1 MYHHPTRFLSYGFT
15 IVILMMITLAFF
27 TFYSTSGSNREVNI
41 RVAHQLEKIN
51 LIDELSTI
59 IQNRT
64 RFMQSMLLHDDDFIE
79 DESWPNLNRLSSAYI
94 ETHDQLM
101 PMLAPREQEIMAAI
115 DRIERDISYLNRQVS
130 VLFLNGSRDEA
141 SKVLLQEILP
151 KTAPLLSHLAELT
164 QAQRIDVQK
173 VLLVASGD
181 AEKSRTR
188 IAVFSIIAIFI
199 SVTVICIA
207 IWYGRK
213 LSGQLQDMNNYLERK
228 IYERTESLLDTQKEL
243 LEDNNELTR
252 MALTD
257 NLTGLS
263 NRTHMNRILR
273 QEYARFERHNQRF
286 GIIMLDIDH
295 FKNVNDKLGHDTG
308 DRVLKKLAS
317 IVAGAIRTSDFVARW
332 GGEEFLICCT
342 TIEEADL
349 LPIAETIRQLIAD
362 ADFERAGQVT
372 ASLGCAAIV
381 KGENISELIKRSDVA
396 LYEAK
401 NNGRNRSVVA
411 EFTDISLKQNP
422 DELLDRDSLHI

>member
-1 MYHHPTRFLSYGFT
+1 MHHPTRFLIYGFT
-15 IVILMMITLAFF
+15 IVILMMIALAFIALH
-27 TFYSTSGSNREVNI
+27 STSGSNREVNEQ
-41 RVAHQLEKIN
+41 VAHQLEKLN
-51 LIDELSTI
+51 LISELSTI

-64 RFMQSMLLHDDDFIE
+64 RFMQSMLLHDDEFVE
-79 DESWPNLNRLSSAYI
+79 DESWPNFNRLSGAYI
-94 ETHDQLM
+94 ETHDRLV
-101 PMLAPREQEIMAAI
+101 PMLAPREREIMAAI
-115 DRIERDISYLNRQVS
+115 DRLDRDISDLNRQVS

-141 SKVLLQEILP
+141 SKILLQEVLP
-151 KTAPLLSHLAELT
+151 KTAPLLSHLSELT
-164 QAQRIDVQK
+164 QAQRMDVQK
-173 VLLVASGD
+173 ALLMASGD
-181 AEKSRTR
+181 AEKSRTQ
-188 IAVFSIIAIFI
+188 IAIFSIIAVII
-199 SVTVICIA
+199 SVTVTCIA

-213 LSGQLQDMNNYLERK
+213 LSGQLQEMNNYLEQK
-228 IYERTESLLDTQKEL
+228 IHERTESLLDTQKEL

-263 NRTHMNRILR
+263 NRTHMNQILR
-273 QEYARFERHNQRF
+273 QEYSRFERHNQRF

-317 IVAGAIRTSDFVARW
+317 IIASAIRTSDYVARW

-349 LPIAETIRQLIAD
+349 LPIAETIRQLVATTE
-362 ADFERAGQVT
+362 FEQVGQIT

-381 KGENISELIKRSDVA
+381 KGETINELIKRSDVA

-401 NNGRNRSVVA
+401 NNGRNQSMVS
-411 EFTDISLKQNP
+411 EFTDISLA
-422 DELLDRDSLHI
+422 